1 MNYST
6 RLIIGLLSLAAVA
19 CTSKSEE
26 GPAPENDYYP
36 VPVVGTY
43 RTYAVTDSTWRDN
56 VPAVQRFEFRERIAA
71 SFTDAAGELAYQVV
85 RSRRATA
92 TDNWQDDS
100 TLIVQPTA
108 QTLLL
113 TSNNRRTVE
122 LVYPARVG
130 YQWNRNAYNAL
141 DTVVAKNRAY
151 AQVGQPFSATQNGQ
165 TYAFDRTVTTA
176 DEDQRN
182 AYYLIVQRQVY
193 AWGTGLVYRFR
204 RNFVYCDQSGS
215 CVPRP
220 TYIYRGFSRT
230 EVLTATGAL

>member
-1 MNYST
+1 MRYAT
-6 RLIIGLLSLAAVA
+6 RLAISLLLLVAAA
-19 CTSKSEE
+19 CTNKTEE

-56 VPAVQRFEFRERIAA
+56 VPVVQQLQLRERVAA
-71 SFTDAAGELAYQVV
+71 EFTDAAGLPAYRVV
-85 RSRRATA
+85 RSRRAAATA
-92 TDNWQDDS
+92 AWQDDS

-122 LVYPARVG
+122 LVYPARAG

-141 DTVVAKNRAY
+141 DTVIAKNRAY
-151 AQVGQPFSATQNGQ
+151 AQVGQPFSFTQDGK
-165 TYAFDRTVTTA
+165 TYPYERTVTTA

-193 AWGTGLVYRFR
+193 AWGTGRVYRFR
-204 RNFVYCDQSGS
+204 RNFLYCDQSGA

-230 EVLTATGAL
+230 EVLVDAGKL